1 MKVLITLTVI
11 LVMFENGNTKQ
22 ADNKSKLIAVLSQ
35 MNPIVNQKLV
45 DVHPNLKSTVQNL
58 TSVNID
64 FCYDSSVGGN
74 NKKVNIFKENIREIV
89 KNFFENDPE
98 TFLHLQ
104 KLNLQKRIK
113 IFIDNLAKLTKLI
126 ENCTVKKS
134 QNLSYLPVK
143 LGVTSLAFF
152 TDEEK
157 EAMLNNDLL
166 TKAPTSVTVNQK
178 DHPDCSVHPLPGEP
192 ELPNEFNWVDR
203 KKVSNVYS
211 QLSCGSCYVF
221 STVSA
226 LESQYMIVNNLTV
239 APHFSVQ
246 AVLNCMENG
255 CNGGSLYQPLEH
267 FIKFGVTEDR
277 NEPYA
282 IQQIE
287 DCHHDYKVTVKANYY
302 CFPESEDGIF
312 TEEQMQRYLL
322 RHGPLAVAISA
333 SSPEFQNLK
342 NSAFNGYCS
351 KKLSHAIL
359 LVGWNQTH
367 FILKN
372 SW

>member
-1 MKVLITLTVI
+1 M
-11 LVMFENGNTKQ
+11 
-22 ADNKSKLIAVLSQ
+22 
-35 MNPIVNQKLV
+35 
-45 DVHPNLKSTVQNL
+45 
-58 TSVNID
+58 
-64 FCYDSSVGGN
+64 
-74 NKKVNIFKENIREIV
+74 
-89 KNFFENDPE
+89 
-98 TFLHLQ
+98 HLQ

-221 STVSA
+221 STVSGKIKLLIFYFIDVCSFLA

-282 IQQIE
+282 IQQ
-287 DCHHDYKVTVKANYY
+287 V
-302 CFPESEDGIF
+302 
-312 TEEQMQRYLL
+312 
-322 RHGPLAVAISA
+322 
-333 SSPEFQNLK
+333 
-342 NSAFNGYCS
+342 
-351 KKLSHAIL
+351 
-359 LVGWNQTH
+359 
-367 FILKN
+367 
-372 SW
+372 